1 MTNQISTVDF
11 HGQPISVIPHNNQL
25 YVAIKPI
32 CENMG
37 IQWHAQRKRIQRD
50 EVLSSVESIMDSTAA
65 DGKNYK
71 YTCLPLEFINGWLFG
86 VDTNRVKPEIRENIL
101 QYKREC
107 FKVLSD
113 YWQKGFS
120 VNPRS
125 PISPDS
131 FQQLS
136 CLIEGKVKSLPDK
149 SRRSA
154 IARIWRQLHRAF
166 DVKSGHDL
174 TEDQLPEAR
183 NFIAAYAV
191 KGEWLPRQESLLP
204 DSCSSISLPRHKG
217 WHEYRADE
225 LCGPDTYLT
234 ATSHLIRTLLQAKKS
249 QEPLQV
255 KEISAVVEEVKAMRH
270 LLELS
275 QRPPKSLSKVPR
287 SYLQG

>member
-1 MTNQISTVDF
+1 MTNQISTVNF

-37 IQWHAQRKRIQRD
+37 VQWHAQRKRIQRD
-50 EVLSSVESIMDSTAA
+50 EVLSSVESMMDSTAA

-71 YTCLPLEFINGWLFG
+71 FSCLPLEFINGWLFG
-86 VDTNRVKPEIRENIL
+86 IDANRVRPEIRGNIL

-120 VNPRS
+120 VNPPS

-136 CLIEGKVKSLPDK
+136 SLIEGKVKSLPNK

-154 IARIWRQLHRAF
+154 TFRIWRQLHRVF
-166 DVKSGHDL
+166 NVKSGHDL
-174 TEDQLPEAR
+174 TEDQLPEAKS
-183 NFIAAYAV
+183 FITAYEIQ
-191 KGEWLPRQESLLP
+191 GEWMPKQESLLR
-204 DSCSSISLPRHKG
+204 DSCSTISLTRHKS
-217 WHEYRADE
+217 WNEYRADE
-225 LCGPDTYLT
+225 LYGPDTYLT
-234 ATSHLIRTLLQAKKS
+234 ATSNLIRTLIQAQQS
-249 QEPLQV
+249 QEHLQV
-255 KEISAVVEEVKAMRH
+255 NDISAVIEEVNAMRH
-270 LLELS
+270 LLEIS
-275 QRPPKSLSKVPR
+275 QRSVKPSSKVPH
-287 SYLQG
+287 SYL

>member
-1 MTNQISTVDF
+1 MKNQISTVSF
-11 HGQPISVIPHNNQL
+11 HGQNLSVIPLNNQL
-25 YVAIKPI
+25 FVAIKPV
-32 CENMG
+32 CENIG
-37 IQWHAQRKRIQRD
+37 VPWEGQRQRIKRD
-50 EVLSSVESIMDSTAA
+50 EVLNSTACMIQVVAA
-65 DGKNYK
+65 DKRK
-71 YTCLPLEFINGWLFG
+71 RELLCLPLEYLNGWLFG
-86 VDTNRVKPEIRENIL
+86 IDEKRVKPEIRENIL

-120 VNPRS
+120 VNPHS

-154 IARIWRQLHRAF
+154 TARIWRQLHRAF

-191 KGEWLPRQESLLP
+191 QGEWMPKQESLLR
-204 DSCSSISLPRHKG
+204 DSCSTISLTRHKS
-217 WHEYRADE
+217 WNEYRADE
-225 LCGPDTYLT
+225 LYGPDTYLT
-234 ATSHLIRTLLQAKKS
+234 ATSNLIRTLIQAQKS
-249 QEPLQV
+249 QEHLQV
-255 KEISAVVEEVKAMRH
+255 SDISAVIEEVNAMRH
-270 LLELS
+270 LLEIS
-275 QRPPKSLSKVPR
+275 QRSAKSSSKVPH
-287 SYLQG
+287 SYL

>member
-1 MTNQISTVDF
+1 MTSQVSTVDF
-11 HGQPISVIPHNNQL
+11 HGQPISVIPQDNKL
-25 YVAIKPI
+25 FVAIKPI
-32 CENMG
+32 CENLG

-50 EVLSSVESIMDSTAA
+50 DVLNSTASMMNSVAA
-65 DGKNYK
+65 DGKERQLL
-71 YTCLPLEFINGWLFG
+71 CLPLEFINGWLFG
-86 VDTNRVKPEIRENIL
+86 IDANRVRPEIRENIL

-136 CLIEGKVKSLPDK
+136 SLIEDKVKSLPNK

-154 IARIWRQLHRAF
+154 TFRIWRQLHRAF

-183 NFIAAYAV
+183 NFIAAYEIQ
-191 KGEWLPRQESLLP
+191 GEWMPKQESLLR
-204 DSCSSISLPRHKG
+204 DSCSTINLTRHKN
-217 WHEYRADE
+217 WNEYRADE
-225 LCGPDTYLT
+225 LYGPDTYLT
-234 ATSHLIRTLLQAKKS
+234 ATSNLIRTLIQAQKS
-249 QEPLQV
+249 QEHLQV
-255 KEISAVVEEVKAMRH
+255 SDISAVIEEVNAMRH
-270 LLELS
+270 LLEIS
-275 QRPPKSLSKVPR
+275 QRSVKPSSKVPH
-287 SYLQG
+287 SYL